1 VKIKKIKIICNIA
14 ILMILI
20 YTLSHPS
27 CSRYLIKM
35 FTFDNKVLTFTSQ
48 VEKRWGT
55 KTRVRV
61 LKETGG
67 KISQQHET

>member
-1 VKIKKIKIICNIA
+1 
-14 ILMILI
+14 
-20 YTLSHPS
+20 
-27 CSRYLIKM
+27 M
-35 FTFDNKVLTFTSQ
+35 FTFDNKVLTFKSQ